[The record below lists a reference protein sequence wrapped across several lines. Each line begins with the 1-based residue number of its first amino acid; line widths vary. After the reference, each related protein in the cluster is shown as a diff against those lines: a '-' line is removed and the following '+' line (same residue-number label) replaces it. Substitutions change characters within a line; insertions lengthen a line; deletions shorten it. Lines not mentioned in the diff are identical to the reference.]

1 MEKYISIFGSY
12 EASPDSEEYKAAYD
26 IGFKLAKLGFT
37 IKNGGGSGIMEA
49 STLGALKAQGNSIGI
64 IIDRLYSDE
73 IISHNQ
79 SIIKCFDIFERLKHL
94 IIDSNGFII
103 FSGSTG
109 TLAELAL
116 SWELINK
123 GFIKKVPVICY
134 GDYWKPLADIIKN
147 GGFDIAGKASFLLE
161 FTRDIDKIISLFK

>member
-1 MEKYISIFGSY
+1 MEKYISFFGSY
-12 EASPDSEEYKAAYD
+12 EASSDSEEYKAAYD
-26 IGFKLAKLGFT
+26 LGFKFAQLGFT

-49 STLGALKAQGNSIGI
+49 STLGAIKAGGKSVGI
-64 IIDRLYSDE
+64 IIDKFYKE
-73 IISHNQ
+73 EVIKHNL
-79 SIIKCFDIFERLKHL
+79 SIIKCTNLFDRLKAL
-94 IIDSNGFII
+94 ITDSSGFII

-134 GDYWKPLADIIKN
+134 GNYWKPLVDIIKN
-147 GGFDIAGKASFLLE
+147 GEFDISGRASGILE
-161 FTRDIDKIISLFK
+161 FTRDVDKIINWFK